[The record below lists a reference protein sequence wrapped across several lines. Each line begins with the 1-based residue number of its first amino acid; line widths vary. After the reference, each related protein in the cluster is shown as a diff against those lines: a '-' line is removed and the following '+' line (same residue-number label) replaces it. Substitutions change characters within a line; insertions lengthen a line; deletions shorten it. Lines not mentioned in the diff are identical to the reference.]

1 MIISLILVIFI
12 GLIICLNKSSPTYD
26 FGLHLG
32 KSKSSFDHVPLP
44 LSKSS
49 PSTKDKKF
57 MRGKFE
63 GIVGSK
69 ATLEPNNMKKMANAD
84 PLQTHPDFGGRNI
97 FRSQGADGSGITST
111 KDVTSTRTPSAER
124 LREPLPSLG
133 RKELISLAQHAMQ
146 GPNQDAINIPAS
158 QRKRVAAPGK
168 VDEKIVYLSPM
179 PLHSM
184 GVAVTGAGL
193 MRSKGVYTNEV

>member
-1 MIISLILVIFI
+1 MILDFI
-12 GLIICLNKSSPTYD
+12 
-26 FGLHLG
+26 LG

-44 LSKSS
+44 LSKTS
-49 PSTKDKKF
+49 PSTKDKKS

-63 GIVGSK
+63 GIVDSK
-69 ATLEPNNMKKMANAD
+69 ATLEPKNMKKKAND
-84 PLQTHPDFGGRNI
+84 IGGRNI

-111 KDVTSTRTPSAER
+111 KDVTSNRTPSAER

-146 GPNQDAINIPAS
+146 GPNQDAISIPAG

-168 VDEKIVYLSPM
+168 GDEKIVYLSPM

-184 GVAVTGAGL
+184 GVAVAGAGAGL
-193 MRSKGVYTNEV
+193 MKSKGVYKDDAHLNMWSDNSLH

>member
-84 PLQTHPDFGGRNI
+84 PLKTHPDFGGRNI

-193 MRSKGVYTNEV
+193 MRSKGVYTDEV